1 LRLIPSSNPPLSSMT
16 VSLFIYLLALVC
28 WLGGMVFFSIFTAP
42 VIFRVLTR
50 ADAGK
55 VVSGIFPRY
64 YLLGYI
70 AGAVA
75 LVLALYFCLLRSGRL
90 WWILSAVALALA
102 LGLTVYAGAVLR
114 PRINAIHMV
123 AEEENPDAAR
133 KIEFDHLHR
142 LSVSLNGAVMVLNLL
157 ALLSTAAALSQS

>member
-1 LRLIPSSNPPLSSMT
+1 MLT
-16 VSLFIYLLALVC
+16 LFIYLLSLVC
-28 WLGGMVFFSIFTAP
+28 WLGGMIFFSIFSAP

-75 LVLALYFCLLRSGRL
+75 LGLALYFCLLGSNRV
-90 WWILSAVALALA
+90 WWALAAAALALA
-102 LGLTVYAGAVLR
+102 LGLTVYAGAVIR
-114 PRINAIHMV
+114 PRLDAMHIT
-123 AEEENPDAAR
+123 AEDQNPDPGY
-133 KIEFDHLHR
+133 KLEFDHLHR
-142 LSVSLNGAVMVLNLL
+142 LSVSLNGGVMVLNLL
-157 ALLSTAAALSQS
+157 ALLTSAAALAQP

>member
-1 LRLIPSSNPPLSSMT
+1 MLT
-16 VSLFIYLLALVC
+16 LFIYLLSLGC
-28 WLGGMVFFSIFTAP
+28 WLGGMVFFSIFSAP

-50 ADAGK
+50 VDAGK

-70 AGAVA
+70 AGAIA
-75 LVLALYFCLLRSGRL
+75 LLLAFYFCLLGTSRV
-90 WWILSAVALALA
+90 WWVLTATALALA

-114 PRINAIHMV
+114 PQLDAVHIA
-123 AEEENPDAAR
+123 AEEEHPDTAR

-142 LSVSLNGAVMVLNLL
+142 LSVSLNGGVMVLNLI
-157 ALLSTAAALSQS
+157 ALLTSAAALAQH

>member
-1 LRLIPSSNPPLSSMT
+1 MRLT
-16 VSLFIYLLALVC
+16 LFIYLLCLVC

-42 VIFRVLTR
+42 VIFRVLSR
-50 ADAGK
+50 VDAGK

-75 LVLALYFCLLRSGRL
+75 LALAVYFCAVRSERL
-90 WWILSAVALALA
+90 WWTLAAAALAAA

-114 PRINAIHMV
+114 PQIDAIHLI
-123 AEEENPDAAR
+123 AEEQNPDPAR
-133 KIEFDHLHR
+133 KAEFDRLHR
-142 LSVSLNGAVMVLNLL
+142 LSVSLNGGVMVLNLL
-157 ALLSTAAALSQS
+157 ALLSTAAALSRQ

>member
-1 LRLIPSSNPPLSSMT
+1 MT
-16 VSLFIYLLALVC
+16 ITLFIYLLSLVC
-28 WLGGMVFFSIFTAP
+28 WLGGMIFFSIFSAP

-70 AGAVA
+70 AGSVA
-75 LVLALYFCLLRSGRL
+75 LALALYFCLLRNGRL
-90 WWILSAVALALA
+90 WWILSSVALACA

-114 PRINAIHMV
+114 PRIDAIHIA
-123 AEEENPDAAR
+123 AEEQSPDAAR
-133 KIEFDHLHR
+133 KAEFDNLHR
-142 LSVSLNGAVMVLNLL
+142 LSVSLNGGVMVLNVL
-157 ALLSTAAALSQS
+157 ALLGTAAALSPP